1 MTTFYIYE
9 VPGVKNGATNQWDK
23 RSQQNFNAYGIMPV
37 IVETMEGPNE
47 PEFWQVVGD
56 REWELAD
63 QNGYP
68 KGTHYRVAKELR
80 RRQGL
85 VNVESGHMDRM
96 RSSAHTPEAK
106 AKQRRTW
113 KENNNK
119 VKFTNEHRREVNR
132 KYRKLTFEQAQEIRA
147 KYVPREY
154 TAKMLAEEYGG
165 VSISAIK
172 CILQGITYKQP

>member
-147 KYVPREY
+147 KYIPFKY
-154 TAKMLAEEYGG
+154 THGMLAKEYNASIG
-165 VSISAIK
+165 VVKAI
-172 CILQGITYKQP
+172 CQGRTYND